1 MAQIPITEDITLD
14 EDELVWNFVHSS
26 GPGGQNVNK
35 VSSAVQLR
43 FDIAHSRSIPQDI
56 HQRLIALAGNRATQD
71 GVLILKGNQFR
82 TQEQNKQ
89 DVLER
94 LVQLVRQ
101 AATKPRPRRKTR
113 PPASAKRRR
122 LDGKRRQSQLKSLRR
137 RITHYD
143 D

>member
-1 MAQIPITEDITLD
+1 MAQIPITEDLMLD
-14 EDELVWNFVHSS
+14 EAELIWSFVHSS

-71 GVLILKGNQFR
+71 GVLVLKGNRFR
-82 TQEQNKQ
+82 TQEKNKQ

-94 LVQLVRQ
+94 LAQLIRQ
-101 AATKPRPRRKTR
+101 AAAKPKPRRRTR
-113 PPASAKRRR
+113 PPVSAKRRR
-122 LDGKRRQSQLKSLRR
+122 LDSKRRQSKLKSLRR
-137 RITHYD
+137 RITHD
-143 D
+143 DD

>member
-1 MAQIPITEDITLD
+1 MAQIPITEQLELD
-14 EDELVWNFVHSS
+14 QDELIWTFVHSS

-43 FDIAHSRSIPQDI
+43 LDIPRSHSIPRDI
-56 HQRLIALAGNRATQD
+56 QPRLIALAGSRVTQD
-71 GVLILKGNQFR
+71 GVLVLKGNRFR
-82 TQEQNKQ
+82 TQEQNRR

-94 LVQLVRQ
+94 LAQLVRQ
-101 AATKPRPRRKTR
+101 AATKPPPRRRTR

-122 LDGKRRQSQLKSLRR
+122 LDSKRRKSTLKALRR
-137 RITHYD
+137 RITRYD